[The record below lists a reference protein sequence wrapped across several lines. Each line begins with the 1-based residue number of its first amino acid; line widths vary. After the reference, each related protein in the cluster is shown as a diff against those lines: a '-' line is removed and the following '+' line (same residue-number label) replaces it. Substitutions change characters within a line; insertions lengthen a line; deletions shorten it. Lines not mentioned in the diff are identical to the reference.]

1 MSIRTRVI
9 LVLAGALALTTIL
22 TACSDRPTTEQIVQ
36 TAQAQNK
43 LDNAQATRQAVID
56 AGGDPDEQVQHVID
70 SDSAAALAANER
82 NAEATVQ
89 AEKGIIAEGVG
100 SSEIAQG
107 AAFEVVIPDG
117 PAQSGVIEIGIPSLG
132 AEGVVY
138 DPDLVKITVGS
149 TVRWSHDRRS
159 ASSSTSHPGQAE
171 EWDSGDL
178 HVGPFDA
185 AQGKPLP
192 SFEHTFTV
200 EGCFT
205 YFSNQSGDAR
215 ADAVFGDPGVGV
227 VCVVAE

>member
-9 LVLAGALALTTIL
+9 LVLASALVLTTIL
-22 TACSDRPTTEQIVQ
+22 AACGGPTTVQIVE
-36 TAQAQNK
+36 TTKAQNK

-56 AGGDPDEQVQHVID
+56 AGGDPDATVQVQI
-70 SDSAAALAANER
+70 SGDSAAAKANEER
-82 NAEATVQ
+82 AAEATAQ
-89 AEKGIIAEGVG
+89 AEKGVFAQGSG

-107 AAFEVVIPDG
+107 AAFEVTVPDG
-117 PAQSGVIEIGIPSLG
+117 PAESGVIVVGIPSKG
-132 AEGVVY
+132 AEGVIF
-138 DPDLVKITVGS
+138 DPDLIKITVGS
-149 TVRWSHDRRS
+149 TVRWTHDRKS

-178 HVGPFDA
+178 HRGPFD
-185 AQGKPLP
+185 KEDP

-205 YFSNQSGDAR
+205 YFSNFSGDTGLA
-215 ADAVFGDPGVGV
+215 A